1 MLRPC
6 TTRKSSCVISSS
18 SRTAS
23 ARELQDN
30 FLYVKNQLDKVQL
43 RQADAAEDLAEGCPR
58 ELARHHAA
66 VRHAGEERAQL
77 SVRAETLLR
86 EMEREKAYHE
96 QSLERVVQ
104 ANARL
109 MEERDRS
116 AQEVDRLGR
125 LYAETAG
132 QLRDAAELDT
142 AATTDAGAPAD
153 G

>member
-43 RQADAAEDLAEGCPR
+43 KQADAAEDLAEGCPR
-58 ELARHHAA
+58 ELAKHHAA
-66 VRHAGEERAQL
+66 VRHAGEERVQL
-77 SVRAETLLR
+77 SMRAETLLR

-96 QSLERVVQ
+96 QSLERVMQ

-109 MEERDRS
+109 MEEKDR
-116 AQEVDRLGR
+116 AAREVERIGR
-125 LYAETAG
+125 LYTETAR
-132 QLRDAAELDT
+132 QLQGTAELDLTITT
-142 AATTDAGAPAD
+142 AA
-153 G
+153 